1 MSPALR
7 FVLTVAIMAAVC
19 AAVGMAIALLG
30 AVP

>member
-1 MSPALR
+1 MTPALR
-7 FVLTVAIMAAVC
+7 FVLTIILWVAVS